1 MDYLKLMTAAA
12 AVCAVSMQMS
22 AKVTLHPIFTDNMVL
37 QQQSQV
43 NIWGTASPDKTVSIT
58 TSWNNA
64 RYEVASAAD
73 GSWSAVISTPCAGG
87 PYTVTVSDGKKPEV
101 LENVLIG
108 EVWICTGQSNM
119 EMKVGDKVV
128 GMEKEMA
135 EAGNYKNIRL
145 LHIENRTSPVP
156 NEDVEIRYG
165 GWQTCSGETI
175 YDFSAAGYFFGK
187 NLADSLDVPVGL
199 IETCWG
205 GTYAESWTSAEGLS
219 QMPYFHERLEKVKT
233 LPQSREAREQMFR
246 DEMEQWRI
254 DMTVADKGFKDG
266 VAVWAGEGYDDSSW
280 TDARVPDF
288 LQDQGFGS
296 TSGFFW
302 LRKTVDIP
310 ADWAGKEL
318 RLELGVVDD
327 NDFTYFN
334 GVELGHTE
342 GCLSWRTYTVPAE
355 LVKGGKAVV
364 AVRVMDT
371 GGKGVIVGDAQN
383 IALYKSDNEKIVIS
397 GDWKYRFSLGFADAP
412 EIPVNTATEPNYP
425 TFLYNAMI
433 NPLVK
438 FRIRGAIW
446 YQGEANV
453 ARADQYGDLLPLM
466 INDWRSKWGYDF
478 PFYIAQ
484 LANYMNVQ
492 TGPEES
498 EWAELRES
506 QVHALHLENTGLAV
520 LIDIGEAGDIHPK
533 NKPEVGRRLAL
544 NALALTYGRHIS
556 YSGPMYSSYSI
567 EDGKIRL
574 FFDHADGGLEAA
586 GGDTLEGFYIA
597 GADRVFHKADAVIEG
612 DTIVVSSPDVLFP
625 VSVRYGWANNP
636 VCNLYNGAGLPA
648 SPFRTDRWVRE

>member
-1 MDYLKLMTAAA
+1 MKNITKLLAAL
-12 AVCAVSMQMS
+12 AVCLPASQLS

-37 QQQSQV
+37 QQQSEV
-43 NIWGTASPDKTVSIT
+43 KIWGTALPEKIVRVT

-64 RYEVASAAD
+64 TYEVLSAAD
-73 GSWSAVISTPCAGG
+73 GKWMASISTPVAGG

-101 LENVLIG
+101 LDNVLVG

-119 EMKVGDKVV
+119 EMKVGDKIT
-128 GMEKEMA
+128 GYEQEMKDAEK
-135 EAGNYKNIRL
+135 YRNIRL
-145 LHIENRTSPVP
+145 LHIENRTSPLPV
-156 NEDVEIRYG
+156 EDVEIRYG
-165 GWQTCSGETI
+165 GWQICSGETI

-187 NLADSLDVPVGL
+187 NLNETLDVPVGL

-233 LPQSREAREQMFR
+233 LPQSKEAREQIFR
-246 DEMEQWRI
+246 DDMEKWRVEMMETEDAFKNGRAIW
-254 DMTVADKGFKDG
+254 AD
-266 VAVWAGEGYDDSSW
+266 AGYDASAWQSV
-280 TDARVPDF
+280 RVPDF
-288 LQDQGFGS
+288 LQDQGMGS

-302 LRKTVDIP
+302 LRKTFDIP
-310 ADWAGKEL
+310 QSWEGKPI
-318 RLELGVVDD
+318 RLELGVIDD

-334 GVELGHTE
+334 GQEIGHTE
-342 GCLSWRTYTVPAE
+342 GCLSWRSYTVPAK
-355 LVKGGKAVV
+355 LVKSGKACV
-364 AVRVMDT
+364 AIRVMDT
-371 GGKGVIVGDAQN
+371 GGKGGIVGDASG
-383 IALYKSDNEKIVIS
+383 IAAYGLDGEKITLS
-397 GDWKYRFSLGFADAP
+397 GDWKYNMSLGLADCP

-433 NPLVK
+433 NPLVN

-466 INDWRSKWGYDF
+466 INDWRQKWGYDF

-484 LANYMNVQ
+484 LANYMTVQ

-498 EWAELRES
+498 EWAELREA
-506 QVHALHLENTGLAV
+506 QMHALNLENTGLAV

-544 NALALTYGRHIS
+544 NALALTYGKNIP
-556 YSGPMYSSYSI
+556 YSGPMYSSYKI
-567 EDGKIRL
+567 EDGTIRVV
-574 FFDHADGGLEAA
+574 FDHTCGGLKAN
-586 GGDTLEGFYIA
+586 GGSLEGFYIA
-597 GADRVFHKADAVIEG
+597 GADRVFHKAQAVIEG
-612 DTIVVSSPDVLFP
+612 DTVVVSSPEVSFP

-648 SPFRTDRWVRE
+648 SPFRTDRWEISE